1 MVTLKCTKEALSEA
15 LFRII
20 TDEVREMNVFDL
32 LVLQNAHSKGHN
44 FPQLPIKIQ
53 VVMIRLAGEV
63 ISEFE
68 E

>member
-20 TDEVREMNVFDL
+20 TDEVREMNIFDL

-53 VVMIRLAGEV
+53 AVMIRLAGEV